1 MAQHTSV
8 RLETPCEFINVTPL
22 NPLISKCQIKVCY
35 VSDEP
40 NRNKSIITKDV
51 ARDMANSLP
60 GSPIVGYFNEAKG
73 DFEEHNRVIDISN
86 GKFTIK
92 DKTRPYGFVDL
103 GAKVWFQ
110 KFLDDGTTEREY
122 LMTEGYIWTGQY
134 PEAQR
139 IIDEGNNQSMELDED
154 LIDAFWTKDSKG
166 KPQFFIINEAIISK
180 LCVLGEDCEP
190 CFEGSNITAP
200 QITFSFEDGFKE
212 QLFSM
217 MNEIKKVLNEGGA
230 PTVFTRYAVEIGDS
244 LWSSIYSYLEH
255 TYPRAND
262 EGYVYDSIYRIE
274 GIYEEGSQKFA
285 ILQNR
290 SNSKYFRM
298 NFSLDDTTGF
308 AASAE
313 LVEVTKTY
321 VPAAQPQFALEDVEA
336 FELEYAKKK
345 KKAEEED
352 EEDKKPE
359 DGDDDSKKPEDDESK
374 KSGEEDD
381 EDDSDDDDADD
392 DEDKKKKKKKTKFA
406 KSEED
411 DDDEDKC
418 PKCGKPKSECECEDK
433 DDDDDEKG
441 KKSKYNLD
449 EIQEYVELSQKYS
462 ALETDYN
469 NLKSEMEKLVEFKK
483 SIEKKDK
490 EAMIASFY
498 MLSDEEKKDVV
509 DNIDT
514 YSLEDI
520 EAKLSIICVRNK
532 VNFNLDEDNKETTK
546 PTTFSLDGSLGDDNV
561 PAWVKSLRNVAKSM
575 N

>member
-418 PKCGKPKSECECEDK
+418 PKCGKPKSECECEDE

>member
-1 MAQHTSV
+1 MQHTSI

-22 NPLISKCQIKVCY
+22 NPLISKCQIKVCW
-35 VSDEP
+35 VGDEP

-51 ARDMANSLP
+51 ARDMANTLP

-86 GKFTIK
+86 GKFAIK
-92 DKTRPYGFVDL
+92 DTTRPYGFVDL

-110 KFLDDGTTEREY
+110 KFLDDGETEREY
-122 LMTEGYIWTGQY
+122 LMTEGYLWTGQY

-139 IIDEGNNQSMELDED
+139 IIDQGNNQSMELDD
-154 LIDAFWTKDSKG
+154 KLIDAFWTKDGKG

-180 LCVLGEDCEP
+180 LCVLGDDCEP

-244 LWSSIYSYLEH
+244 LWSSIYSYLEQ

-290 SNSKYFRM
+290 SNNKYFRM

-308 AASAE
+308 VASAE

-321 VPAAQPQFALEDVEA
+321 VPAAEPQFALADVEA

-345 KKAEEED
+345 KSEKEED
-352 EEDKKPE
+352 EDEKKKPE
-359 DGDDDSKKPEDDESK
+359 DGDDDESKKPEDK

-381 EDDSDDDDADD
+381 EDDSSDDDDTDD
-392 DEDKKKKKKKTKFA
+392 DDKEKKKKKKTKF
-406 KSEED
+406 KKDEE

-418 PKCGKPKSECECEDK
+418 PKCGKPKSECTCEDE
-433 DDDDDEKG
+433 DDDKNKG

-449 EIQEYVELSQKYS
+449 EIEEYVELSQKYS
-462 ALETDYN
+462 ALESDYN
-469 NLKSEMEKLVEFKK
+469 AMKAEMATLVEFKK

-498 MLSDEEKKDVV
+498 MLSDEEKKDVI

>member
-1 MAQHTSV
+1 MQHTSI

-22 NPLISKCQIKVCY
+22 NPLISKCQIKVCW
-35 VSDEP
+35 VGDEP

-51 ARDMANSLP
+51 ARDMANTLP

-86 GKFTIK
+86 GKFAIK
-92 DKTRPYGFVDL
+92 DTTRPYGFVDL

-110 KFLDDGTTEREY
+110 KFLDDGETEREY
-122 LMTEGYIWTGQY
+122 LMTEGYLWTGQY

-139 IIDEGNNQSMELDED
+139 IIDQGNNQSMELDD
-154 LIDAFWTKDSKG
+154 KLIDAFWTKDGKG

-180 LCVLGEDCEP
+180 LCVLGDDCEP

-262 EGYVYDSIYRIE
+262 EGYVYDSVYRIE

-321 VPAAQPQFALEDVEA
+321 VPAAEPQFALADVEA

-345 KKAEEED
+345 KGEKEED
-352 EEDKKPE
+352 EDEKKKPE
-359 DGDDDSKKPEDDESK
+359 DGDDESKKPEDK

-381 EDDSDDDDADD
+381 EDDSSDDDDADD
-392 DEDKKKKKKKTKFA
+392 DDEEKKKKKKIKF
-406 KSEED
+406 KKDEE

-418 PKCGKPKSECECEDK
+418 PKCGKPKSECTCEDE
-433 DDDDDEKG
+433 DEDENKG

-449 EIQEYVELSQKYS
+449 EIEEYVELSQKYS
-462 ALETDYN
+462 ALESDYN
-469 NLKSEMEKLVEFKK
+469 AMKAEMATLVEFKK

-498 MLSDEEKKDVV
+498 MLSDEEKKDVI

>member
-1 MAQHTSV
+1 MQHTSIK
-8 RLETPCEFINVTPL
+8 LETPCEFINVTPL
-22 NPLISKCQIKVCY
+22 NPLISKCQIKVCW
-35 VSDEP
+35 VGDEP

-51 ARDMANSLP
+51 ARDMANTLP

-86 GKFTIK
+86 GKFAIK
-92 DKTRPYGFVDL
+92 DTTRPYGFVDL

-110 KFLDDGTTEREY
+110 KFLDDGETEREY
-122 LMTEGYIWTGQY
+122 LMTEGYLWTGQY

-139 IIDEGNNQSMELDED
+139 IIDQGNNQSMELDD
-154 LIDAFWTKDSKG
+154 KLIDAFWTKDGKG

-180 LCVLGEDCEP
+180 LCVLGDDCEP

-321 VPAAQPQFALEDVEA
+321 VPAAEPQFALADVEA

-345 KKAEEED
+345 KGEKEED
-352 EEDKKPE
+352 EDEKKKPE
-359 DGDDDSKKPEDDESK
+359 DGNDDESKKPEDK

-381 EDDSDDDDADD
+381 EDDSSDDDDADD
-392 DEDKKKKKKKTKFA
+392 DDEEKKKKKKTKF
-406 KSEED
+406 KKDEE

-418 PKCGKPKSECECEDK
+418 PKCGKPKSECTCEDE
-433 DDDDDEKG
+433 DDDENKG

-449 EIQEYVELSQKYS
+449 EIEEYVELSQKYS
-462 ALETDYN
+462 ALESDYN
-469 NLKSEMEKLVEFKK
+469 AMKAEMATLVEFKK

-498 MLSDEEKKDVV
+498 MLSDEEKKDVI

>member
-1 MAQHTSV
+1 MQHTSI

-22 NPLISKCQIKVCY
+22 NPLISKCQIKVCW
-35 VSDEP
+35 VGDEP

-51 ARDMANSLP
+51 ARDMANTLP

-73 DFEEHNRVIDISN
+73 DFEEHNRVINISN
-86 GKFTIK
+86 GKFVIK
-92 DKTRPYGFVDL
+92 DTTRPYGFVDL

-110 KFLDDGTTEREY
+110 KFLDDGETEREY
-122 LMTEGYIWTGQY
+122 LMTEGYLWTGQY

-139 IIDEGNNQSMELDED
+139 IIDQGNNQSMELDD
-154 LIDAFWTKDSKG
+154 KLIDAFWTKDGKG

-180 LCVLGEDCEP
+180 LCVLGDDCEP

-262 EGYVYDSIYRIE
+262 KGYVYDSIYRIE

-321 VPAAQPQFALEDVEA
+321 VPAAEPQFALADVEA

-345 KKAEEED
+345 KEEEED
-352 EEDKKPE
+352 EDKKKKPE
-359 DGDDDSKKPEDDESK
+359 DGDDDEPKKPEDK

-381 EDDSDDDDADD
+381 EDDDSSDDDDADD

-406 KSEED
+406 KPED

-418 PKCGKPKSECECEDK
+418 PKCGKPKDECTCEDE
-433 DDDDDEKG
+433 DDDDNKG

-449 EIQEYVELSQKYS
+449 EIEEYVELSQKYS
-462 ALETDYN
+462 SLESDYN
-469 NLKSEMEKLVEFKK
+469 AMKAEMATLVEFKK
-483 SIEKKDK
+483 SIERKDK

-498 MLSDEEKKDVV
+498 MLSDEEKKDVI

>member
-1 MAQHTSV
+1 MQHTSI

-22 NPLISKCQIKVCY
+22 NPLISKCQIKVCW
-35 VSDEP
+35 VGDEP

-51 ARDMANSLP
+51 ARDMANTLP

-86 GKFTIK
+86 GKFAIK
-92 DKTRPYGFVDL
+92 DTTRPYGFVDL

-110 KFLDDGTTEREY
+110 KFLDDGETEREY
-122 LMTEGYIWTGQY
+122 LMTEGYLWTGQY

-139 IIDEGNNQSMELDED
+139 IIDQGNNQSMELDD
-154 LIDAFWTKDSKG
+154 KLIDAFWTKDGKG

-180 LCVLGEDCEP
+180 LCVLGDDCEP

-321 VPAAQPQFALEDVEA
+321 VPAAEPQFALADVEA

-345 KKAEEED
+345 KGEEEED
-352 EEDKKPE
+352 EDKKKKPE
-359 DGDDDSKKPEDDESK
+359 DGDDDESKKPEDK

-381 EDDSDDDDADD
+381 EDDSSDDDDADD
-392 DEDKKKKKKKTKFA
+392 DDEEKKKKKKTKF
-406 KSEED
+406 KKDEE

-418 PKCGKPKSECECEDK
+418 PKCGKPKSECTCEDE
-433 DDDDDEKG
+433 DDDDNKG

-449 EIQEYVELSQKYS
+449 EIEEYVELSQKYS
-462 ALETDYN
+462 ALESDYN
-469 NLKSEMEKLVEFKK
+469 AMKAEMATLVEFKK

-498 MLSDEEKKDVV
+498 MLSDEEKKDVI

>member
-1 MAQHTSV
+1 MQHTSIK
-8 RLETPCEFINVTPL
+8 LETPCEFINVTPL
-22 NPLISKCQIKVCY
+22 NPLISKCQIKVCW
-35 VSDEP
+35 VGDEP
-40 NRNKSIITKDV
+40 NRNKSIITKEV
-51 ARDMANSLP
+51 ARDMANTLP

-86 GKFTIK
+86 GKFAIK
-92 DKTRPYGFVDL
+92 DTTRPYGFVDL

-110 KFLDDGTTEREY
+110 KFLDDGETEREY
-122 LMTEGYIWTGQY
+122 LMTEGYLWTGQY

-139 IIDEGNNQSMELDED
+139 IIDQGNNQSMELDD
-154 LIDAFWTKDSKG
+154 KLIDAFWTKDGKG

-180 LCVLGEDCEP
+180 LCVLGDDCEP

-321 VPAAQPQFALEDVEA
+321 VPAAEPQFALADVEA

-345 KKAEEED
+345 KGEEEED
-352 EEDKKPE
+352 EDKKKKPE
-359 DGDDDSKKPEDDESK
+359 DGDDDESKKPEDK

-381 EDDSDDDDADD
+381 EDDSSDDDDADD
-392 DEDKKKKKKKTKFA
+392 DDEEKKKKKKTKF
-406 KSEED
+406 KKDEE

-418 PKCGKPKSECECEDK
+418 PKCGKPKSECTCEDE
-433 DDDDDEKG
+433 DDDDNKG

-449 EIQEYVELSQKYS
+449 EIEEYVELSQKYS
-462 ALETDYN
+462 ALESDYN
-469 NLKSEMEKLVEFKK
+469 AMKAEMATLVEFKK

-498 MLSDEEKKDVV
+498 MLSDEEKKDVI

>member
-1 MAQHTSV
+1 MQHTSIK
-8 RLETPCEFINVTPL
+8 LETPCEFINVTPL
-22 NPLISKCQIKVCY
+22 NPLISKCQIKVCW
-35 VSDEP
+35 VGDEP

-51 ARDMANSLP
+51 ARDMANTLP

-86 GKFTIK
+86 GKFAIK
-92 DKTRPYGFVDL
+92 DTTRPYGFVDL

-110 KFLDDGTTEREY
+110 KFLDDGETEREY
-122 LMTEGYIWTGQY
+122 LMTEGYLWTGQY

-139 IIDEGNNQSMELDED
+139 IIDQGNNQSMELDD
-154 LIDAFWTKDSKG
+154 KLIDAFWTKDGKG

-180 LCVLGEDCEP
+180 LCVLGDDCEP

-321 VPAAQPQFALEDVEA
+321 VPAAEPQFALADVEA

-345 KKAEEED
+345 KGEKEED
-352 EEDKKPE
+352 EDEKKKPE
-359 DGDDDSKKPEDDESK
+359 DGDDNESKKPEDK

-381 EDDSDDDDADD
+381 EDDSSDDDDADD
-392 DEDKKKKKKKTKFA
+392 DDEEKKKKKKKTKF
-406 KSEED
+406 KKDEE

-418 PKCGKPKSECECEDK
+418 PKCGKPKSECTCEDE
-433 DDDDDEKG
+433 DDDENKG

-449 EIQEYVELSQKYS
+449 EIEEYVELSQKYS
-462 ALETDYN
+462 ALESDYN
-469 NLKSEMEKLVEFKK
+469 AMKAEMATLVEFKK

-498 MLSDEEKKDVV
+498 MLSDEEKKDVI

>member
-1 MAQHTSV
+1 MQHTSI

-22 NPLISKCQIKVCY
+22 NPLISKCQIKVCW
-35 VSDEP
+35 VGDEP

-51 ARDMANSLP
+51 ARDMANTLP

-86 GKFTIK
+86 GKFAIK
-92 DKTRPYGFVDL
+92 DTTRPYGFVDL

-110 KFLDDGTTEREY
+110 KFLDDGETEREY
-122 LMTEGYIWTGQY
+122 LMTEGYLWTGQY

-139 IIDEGNNQSMELDED
+139 IIDQGNNQSMELDD
-154 LIDAFWTKDSKG
+154 KLIDAFWTKDGKG

-180 LCVLGEDCEP
+180 LCVLGDDCEP

-262 EGYVYDSIYRIE
+262 EGYVYDSVYRIE

-321 VPAAQPQFALEDVEA
+321 VPAAEPQFALADVEA

-345 KKAEEED
+345 KGEKEED
-352 EEDKKPE
+352 EDEKKKPE
-359 DGDDDSKKPEDDESK
+359 DGDDDESKKPEDK

-381 EDDSDDDDADD
+381 EDDSSDDDDADD
-392 DEDKKKKKKKTKFA
+392 DDEEKKKKKKTKF
-406 KSEED
+406 KKDEE

-418 PKCGKPKSECECEDK
+418 PKCGKPKSECTCEDE
-433 DDDDDEKG
+433 DEDENKG

-449 EIQEYVELSQKYS
+449 EIEEYVELSQKYS
-462 ALETDYN
+462 ALESDYN
-469 NLKSEMEKLVEFKK
+469 AMKAEMATLVEFKK

-498 MLSDEEKKDVV
+498 MLSDEEKKDVI

>member
-1 MAQHTSV
+1 MQHTSI

-22 NPLISKCQIKVCY
+22 NPLISKCQIKVCW
-35 VSDEP
+35 VGDEP
-40 NRNKSIITKDV
+40 NRNKSIITKEV
-51 ARDMANSLP
+51 ARDMANTLP

-86 GKFTIK
+86 GKFAIK
-92 DKTRPYGFVDL
+92 DTTRPYGFVDL

-110 KFLDDGTTEREY
+110 KFLDDGETEREY
-122 LMTEGYIWTGQY
+122 LMTEGYLWTGQY

-139 IIDEGNNQSMELDED
+139 IIDQGNNQSMELDD
-154 LIDAFWTKDSKG
+154 KLIDAFWTKDGKG

-180 LCVLGEDCEP
+180 LCVLGDDCEP

-321 VPAAQPQFALEDVEA
+321 VPAAEPQFALADVEA

-345 KKAEEED
+345 KGEEEED
-352 EEDKKPE
+352 EDKKKKPE
-359 DGDDDSKKPEDDESK
+359 DGDDDESKKPEDK

-381 EDDSDDDDADD
+381 EDDSSDDDDADD
-392 DEDKKKKKKKTKFA
+392 DDEEKKKKKKTKF
-406 KSEED
+406 KKDEED

-418 PKCGKPKSECECEDK
+418 SKCGKPKSECTCEDE
-433 DDDDDEKG
+433 DEDKNKG

-449 EIQEYVELSQKYS
+449 EIEEYVELSQKYS
-462 ALETDYN
+462 ALESDYN
-469 NLKSEMEKLVEFKK
+469 AMKAEMATLVEFKK

-498 MLSDEEKKDVV
+498 MLSDEEKKDVI

>member
-1 MAQHTSV
+1 MQHTSI

-22 NPLISKCQIKVCY
+22 NPLISKCQIKVCW
-35 VSDEP
+35 VGDEP

-51 ARDMANSLP
+51 ARDMANTLP

-86 GKFTIK
+86 GKFAIK
-92 DKTRPYGFVDL
+92 DTTRPYGFVDL

-110 KFLDDGTTEREY
+110 KFLDDGETEREY
-122 LMTEGYIWTGQY
+122 LMTEGYLWTGQY

-139 IIDEGNNQSMELDED
+139 IIDQGNNQSMELDD
-154 LIDAFWTKDSKG
+154 KLIDAFWTKDGKG

-180 LCVLGEDCEP
+180 LCVLGDDCEP

-244 LWSSIYSYLEH
+244 LWSSIYSYLEN

-290 SNSKYFRM
+290 SNNKYFRM

-321 VPAAQPQFALEDVEA
+321 VPAAEPQFALADVEA

-345 KKAEEED
+345 KGEEEED
-352 EEDKKPE
+352 EDKKKKPE
-359 DGDDDSKKPEDDESK
+359 DGDDDESKKPEDK

-381 EDDSDDDDADD
+381 EDDSSDDDD
-392 DEDKKKKKKKTKFA
+392 EEKKKKKKTKF
-406 KSEED
+406 KKDEE

-418 PKCGKPKSECECEDK
+418 PKCGKPKSECTCEDE
-433 DDDDDEKG
+433 DDDKNKG

-449 EIQEYVELSQKYS
+449 EIEEYVELSQKYS
-462 ALETDYN
+462 ALESDYN
-469 NLKSEMEKLVEFKK
+469 AMKAEMATLVEFKK

-498 MLSDEEKKDVV
+498 MLSDEEKKDVI